1 MLDHNQILDDL
12 IIKHQAKQQDAE
24 QTIYSDGVLA
34 EELQLLKTCFKRLEK
49 RIERLEANSK

>member
-1 MLDHNQILDDL
+1 MLDHNQILNDL
-12 IIKHQAKQQDAE
+12 IIKYQAKQREPE

-34 EELQLLKTCFKRLEK
+34 GELQLLKASFKRLKK

>member
-1 MLDHNQILDDL
+1 MLNHNQILDDL
-12 IIKHQAKQQDAE
+12 IIKHQAKQQDPE

-34 EELQLLKTCFKRLEK
+34 GELQLLKARFKRLKK